1 MNARQHAGA
10 LDLPLVPHG
19 WYYVAPVESMRRPV
33 EVTLGNRDYVAFA
46 ADRQLHVLDGRC
58 AHFGA
63 HLARG
68 NVVGHCL
75 ECPLHGWRFR
85 GDGRCDGT
93 PSGEVP
99 PEAARLRSYPVAVL
113 GGHLFFHTDP
123 AHAQPAPF
131 FADASPDALI
141 SAPPFAFDV
150 EMPWWMVSTNG
161 FDAQHFLTAHDRKL
175 VSSPEVLRR
184 DDHFEARASFEVVG
198 TAWRDRVT
206 QIVAGPRS
214 EMTVRNAGA
223 GALILVTSRFGRA
236 TTYGL
241 VSIHPRSATRS
252 HVRTIVWMQPRTGL
266 AHAFDAV
273 DVRMRASFIRA
284 FIEPDIVAG
293 EGIQFDPGR
302 TIGADALVSEYL
314 TWLAARARPAE
325 EPRATAS

>member
-1 MNARQHAGA
+1 M
-10 LDLPLVPHG
+10 PLVPHG

-33 EVTLGNRDYVAFA
+33 EITLGNREYVAFA
-46 ADRQLHVLDGRC
+46 VDRQLHVLDGRC

-99 PEAARLRSYPVAVL
+99 PEAARLDAYPVAVL

-123 AHAQPAPF
+123 AHTTPAPF
-131 FADASPDALI
+131 FADASSDALI

-175 VSSPEVLRR
+175 VGSPEILRR

-206 QIVAGPRS
+206 HVLAGPRS

-223 GALILVTSRFGRA
+223 GALILVTSRFGRT

-252 HVRTIVWMQPRTGL
+252 HVRTIVWMHPRTGL
-266 AHAFDAV
+266 ARGIDAI
-273 DVRMRASFIRA
+273 DVRVRASFIRA

-293 EGIQFDPGR
+293 EGIQFDPRR

-314 TWLAARARPAE
+314 AWLAARARPAA
-325 EPRATAS
+325 EPRPTAS